1 LQIYVDIFVYK
12 YLFDMELLLILAPPN
27 DSGGLAPPPPVDSS
41 ATTPDPGTEEATP
54 EDKPEEQTLDGDSNK
69 PKKVWMDFE
78 QFCKCFK

>member
-1 LQIYVDIFVYK
+1 MPLSK
-12 YLFDMELLLILAPPN
+12 YFSYIVAV
-27 DSGGLAPPPPVDSS
+27 SFIGGGNQRKHQPDSS